1 LLAISIYSFSVSF
14 IALPL
19 NILVKNNMVLKKS
32 VSLHHQHIDIQK
44 TIFDALDNEKF
55 WQLI

>member
-1 LLAISIYSFSVSF
+1 
-14 IALPL
+14 
-19 NILVKNNMVLKKS
+19 MVLKKS